1 MKEGYSEDDI
11 YRRLLAGIDDN
22 ALIDNLH
29 LRFIAKAFSHEM
41 VLLRNEMEKTKEK
54 ILDAPYLV
62 PPTLLATPVACQIR
76 CRPLYGSDISEL
88 DREDTFISDNGM
100 VFTPANRQN
109 GGEGT
114 VILENVEYRR
124 EKKYLSRQLPIFSI
138 DIPANRV
145 LLEAKV
151 SGTKIK
157 RIYDGNREHKVEG
170 IMHELINRLS
180 ILPVIR
186 DGLDND
192 ILSPYCQRIINDLS
206 YIGRYIG
213 IEGSNNSNSVFFTV
227 DFNYCDEANR
237 GGGNFLELET
247 DGDRRMVAVDYVLCS
262 IGRLESGSLLK
273 CNRDSAVHNT
283 TMEVVD
289 TVCCSYENADFGAA
303 FRYAASWKRIWSLSD
318 VRDSSLSLFPHVLKD
333 VCAVKGSF
341 IKQGCG
347 AVSGIIVK
355 LYMKEFIGGAERD
368 FWRERVEEFIT
379 DNSPSTYNYMVL
391 AE

>member
-22 ALIDNLH
+22 ALIDNLQ
-29 LRFIAKAFSHEM
+29 LRFIAKAFSHEI

-76 CRPLYGSDISEL
+76 CRPLYGLEISEL

-100 VFTPANRQN
+100 VFTPANKQN

-124 EKKYLSRQLPIFSI
+124 EKKYISRQLPIFSI
-138 DIPANRV
+138 DIPADKV

-157 RIYDGNREHKVEG
+157 RIYDGNRELKVEE
-170 IMHELINRLS
+170 IMHELVSRLS

-192 ILSPYCQRIINDLS
+192 LLSPYCQRLINDLA
-206 YIGRYIG
+206 YIGRYMG
-213 IEGSNNSNSVFFTV
+213 IDDSCNSNSVFFTV

-237 GGGNFLELET
+237 EEDNFLELEA

-273 CNRDSAVHNT
+273 CNRDSAVNNT
-283 TMEVVD
+283 TMEVID

-303 FRYAASWKRIWSLSD
+303 FRSAASWKRIWSLSD
-318 VRDSSLSLFPHVLKD
+318 VRDLSLSLFPHVLKD
-333 VCAVKGSF
+333 VCPVKGSF
-341 IKQGCG
+341 VKQGRG

-355 LYMKEFIGGAERD
+355 LYMKEFIGGEERK
-368 FWRERVEEFIT
+368 FWRARVEEFIT